1 MTEPRWKFRV
11 EGTFYKGGRPVF
23 PCEAIIESGDRT
35 EGSPFKFR
43 GVGPIAKADA
53 HGRFRSWYV
62 TEGSAH
68 AVARPETVSVFVRVA
83 KGAWEPIVVNV
94 NPGSAKPVSEGEM
107 ELELGSVVIPD
118 AMRPYAEDA

>member
-11 EGTFYKGGRPVF
+11 EGTFSKGGRPVF

-53 HGRFRSWYV
+53 EGRFRSWYV
-62 TEGSAH
+62 TEGSAQ
-68 AVARPETVSVFVRVA
+68 AVTRPETVSVYVRVA

-94 NPGSAKPVSEGEM
+94 DPDSVKPVSEGEM
-107 ELELGSVVIPD
+107 QLELGSVVIPD
-118 AMRPYAEDA
+118 GMKPYAEDA